1 MWFAWY
7 LWLYQN
13 MMAANI
19 QAHMPSS
26 FSILESPSSETRARL
41 FLTDAEEE
49 FRFLKLRGDLK
60 TMTSNME
67 FYNVLTSTS
76 GTSAPHYEL

>member
-1 MWFAWY
+1 
-7 LWLYQN
+7 

-26 FSILESPSSETRARL
+26 FSILKSPSSETRARL
-41 FLTDAEEE
+41 FSTDAEEE